1 MIYLLVASW
10 GLIPRFFFTVQPDWA
25 VNAINNPQF
34 LAGNALGL
42 FVRKNASEKVDKL
55 LMNCFATT
63 SLVSSASLLLLLSSK
78 SRGMTRPYQVCLF
91 STTLVKIMINLFF
104 GENSIIL
111 LRKTHNPRWVGV

>member
-34 LAGNALGL
+34 LGGNALGL

-63 SLVSSASLLLLLSSK
+63 SLVSSALLLLPLSSK
-78 SRGMTRPYQVCLF
+78 SRGMTRPYQGCLF
-91 STTLVKIMINLFF
+91 STTLVKIKINLFF
-104 GENSIIL
+104 WGKSIIL

>member
-1 MIYLLVASW
+1 MIYLLVAK
-10 GLIPRFFFTVQPDWA
+10 IPRFFSTVQPDWA